1 MLFDAMAGPR
11 QGCYGQNGRFVRRN
25 SQSQTR
31 CSANIG
37 GHPWRR
43 L

>member
-11 QGCYGQNGRFVRRN
+11 QGRYGQNGRFVRRN